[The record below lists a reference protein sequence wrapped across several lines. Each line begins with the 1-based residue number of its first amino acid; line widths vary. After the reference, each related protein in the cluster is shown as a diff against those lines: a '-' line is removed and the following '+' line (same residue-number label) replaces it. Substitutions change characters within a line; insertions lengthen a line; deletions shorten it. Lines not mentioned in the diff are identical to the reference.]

1 MKKFHFLRLWATLL
15 QGYYRRSPAAG
26 LRRSIAIT
34 FHKRSSGQDRS
45 NYLTL
50 HTNSPAVNDPQSF
63 ETYPA
68 SFFQVLFDDG
78 LDIPGRN
85 AVQIEYIGDGNADW
99 LFLLLH
105 CC

>member
-1 MKKFHFLRLWATLL
+1 
-15 QGYYRRSPAAG
+15 
-26 LRRSIAIT
+26 
-34 FHKRSSGQDRS
+34 
-45 NYLTL
+45 
-50 HTNSPAVNDPQSF
+50 VNDPQSF